1 MAPRPRTLAAA
12 LLSTAL
18 VASVVGLAWR
28 PAMLAA
34 GALTWAAATL
44 VVGRL
49 SRRYRIT
56 VLLLAAA
63 GVTAIAVGLLHGVP
77 PDWTLVLAGNQP
89 LISMLVAV
97 TFVRLVAPRGGA
109 DQAAPTGKAAVWQT
123 TAAVHAFGSVINITA
138 LDIVARRVFRSL
150 PLSRPELMVLSRGYS
165 SGAFWSP
172 FWGAFAAVITYAPT
186 ANVPIL
192 MGTGAAL
199 AACALLLSNLQIVRA
214 FGPGVEK
221 FRGYPFTLS
230 SLRLPATLIIAV
242 LGLHALLPDVPVAGI
257 IMLCAP
263 TVTIALMTYRHPR
276 RVVPRLAG
284 HARRALPE
292 MAGELA
298 MFLSAGL
305 ITAGFGALMQ
315 VFGLDVPL
323 SQFGVPQAWLYVL
336 LMVALTGVG
345 VHPVITIA
353 LGASLLAPLHPDP
366 TLFAMAGLIAWGM
379 QAAGGPLSGLNVV
392 LHGRFGVDM
401 FRIARWNFTYTLA
414 ILVLALPALWLCA
427 RWSGVV

>member
-1 MAPRPRTLAAA
+1 RGGALSGAYPTAGTSSTSRSPPRSRWAAASPTPGCSRRSAGSPTGTGSRTVTSAYPTRPASGWSSRPPWIPSGTSSSPNSPTSVAPRPRTLAAA

-63 GVTAIAVGLLHGVP
+63 GLTAIAVGLLHGVP
-77 PDWTLVLAGNQP
+77 PDWTLVPAGNQP

-315 VFGLDVPL
+315 VFG
-323 SQFGVPQAWLYVL
+323 
-336 LMVALTGVG
+336 
-345 VHPVITIA
+345 
-353 LGASLLAPLHPDP
+353 
-366 TLFAMAGLIAWGM
+366 
-379 QAAGGPLSGLNVV
+379 
-392 LHGRFGVDM
+392 
-401 FRIARWNFTYTLA
+401 
-414 ILVLALPALWLCA
+414 
-427 RWSGVV
+427 

>member
-1 MAPRPRTLAAA
+1 PTAGSTPRRRWRTPRRCGTIRCTGTKNRPIRWTTPRWPPWPRSTRARWRPARTCSPIRTPATCCGTADCGPTGMYSRWTPRSRTGSPSSGRPWPPSPSRGGAPSGAYPTAGTSSTSRSPPRSRWAAASPTPGCSRRSAGSPTGTGSRTVTSAYPTRPASGWSSRPPWIPSGTSSSPNSPTSVAPRPRTLAAA

-63 GVTAIAVGLLHGVP
+63 GITAIAVGLLHGVP

-165 SGAFWSP
+165 S
-172 FWGAFAAVITYAPT
+172 
-186 ANVPIL
+186 
-192 MGTGAAL
+192 
-199 AACALLLSNLQIVRA
+199 
-214 FGPGVEK
+214 
-221 FRGYPFTLS
+221 
-230 SLRLPATLIIAV
+230 
-242 LGLHALLPDVPVAGI
+242 
-257 IMLCAP
+257 
-263 TVTIALMTYRHPR
+263 
-276 RVVPRLAG
+276 
-284 HARRALPE
+284 
-292 MAGELA
+292 
-298 MFLSAGL
+298 
-305 ITAGFGALMQ
+305 
-315 VFGLDVPL
+315 
-323 SQFGVPQAWLYVL
+323 
-336 LMVALTGVG
+336 
-345 VHPVITIA
+345 
-353 LGASLLAPLHPDP
+353 
-366 TLFAMAGLIAWGM
+366 
-379 QAAGGPLSGLNVV
+379 
-392 LHGRFGVDM
+392 
-401 FRIARWNFTYTLA
+401 
-414 ILVLALPALWLCA
+414 
-427 RWSGVV
+427 

>member
-18 VASVVGLAWR
+18 AASVVGLAWR

-34 GALTWAAATL
+34 GALTWLAATL

-49 SRRYRIT
+49 NRRYQIT
-56 VLLLAAA
+56 VLLLATV
-63 GVTAIAVGLLHGVP
+63 GVTSIAVGLLRGVP
-77 PDWTLVLAGNQP
+77 PDWTLALAGNQP
-89 LISMLVAV
+89 LISMLVAIA
-97 TFVRLVAPRGGA
+97 FVRLVAPRGGA
-109 DQAAPTGKAAVWQT
+109 EHAAPVGKTAVWQT

-138 LDIVARRVFRSL
+138 LDIVARRVFRVI

-165 SGAFWSP
+165 AGAFWSP

-186 ANVPIL
+186 ARVPIL
-192 MGTGAAL
+192 VGTGACL
-199 AACALLLSNLQIVRA
+199 AACALLLSGLQIIRA
-214 FGPGVEK
+214 FGPDVDK
-221 FRGYPFTLS
+221 FRGYPLTLNT
-230 SLRLPATLIIAV
+230 LRLPTTLVVAV
-242 LGLHALLPDVPVAGI
+242 LGLHALLPGVPVAGI
-257 IMLCAP
+257 IMICAP
-263 TVTIALMTYRHPR
+263 AITTALMLYRHPR
-276 RVVPRLAG
+276 RVLPRLAG
-284 HARRALPE
+284 HARRALPA

-305 ITAGFGALMQ
+305 ITAGFGAL
-315 VFGLDVPL
+315 VEAFGLDLPL
-323 SQFGVPQAWLYVL
+323 SRFGVLEAWLYVL
-336 LMVALTGVG
+336 LMAALTGVG
-345 VHPVITIA
+345 VHPVISIA

-401 FRIARWNFTYTLA
+401 FRIARWNFSYTLA
-414 ILVLALPALWLCA
+414 ILVLAFPTLWLCA
-427 RWSGVV
+427 RWSGVA